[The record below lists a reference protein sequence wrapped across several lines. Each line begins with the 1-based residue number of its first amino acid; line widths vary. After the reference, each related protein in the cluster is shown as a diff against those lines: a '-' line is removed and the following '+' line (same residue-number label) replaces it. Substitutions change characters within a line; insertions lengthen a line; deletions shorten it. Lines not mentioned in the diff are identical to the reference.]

1 MDTWWMDVLAQQIT
15 STNAF
20 RRACSGVFKNGKKA
34 SEANSARRQMVGKDG
49 ERQRVGIDY
58 KSFFQGQ
65 NIKILTALKWQTS
78 GSYWT
83 KKLHKLTYI

>member
-34 SEANSARRQMVGKDG
+34 SEANSARQMVGKDG
-49 ERQRVGIDY
+49 GKA
-58 KSFFQGQ
+58 KSGYR
-65 NIKILTALKWQTS
+65 L
-78 GSYWT
+78 
-83 KKLHKLTYI
+83 